1 MAAVSVFNSI
11 QLLILATIMVAMS
24 GSNVSIAYIIKACY
38 AFLNNFG
45 VIALMILPKLYE
57 CYKNK
62 GDAISIRFSN
72 NPRNSQP
79 NNSHTGGY
87 ISGLGNV
94 SHIDRSALTD
104 TRRLSTK
111 RLSDESIAEEKND
124 EYTENEQRDSE
135 KTEQPVLCETKDTS
149 SSD

>member
-1 MAAVSVFNSI
+1 
-11 QLLILATIMVAMS
+11 
-24 GSNVSIAYIIKACY
+24 
-38 AFLNNFG
+38 
-45 VIALMILPKLYE
+45 MILPKLYE

-72 NPRNSQP
+72 PRNSQP
-79 NNSHTGGY
+79 DDSHGGY

-94 SHIDRSALTD
+94 SHIDRSALSD

-111 RLSDESIAEEKND
+111 RLSDESIAKEKND
-124 EYTENEQRDSE
+124 EYTEGIARRL
-135 KTEQPVLCETKDTS
+135 KQPVLCETKDTS

>member
-72 NPRNSQP
+72 NPRNNYQA
-79 NNSHTGGY
+79 HTGGY
-87 ISGLGNV
+87 ISGLGDV

-104 TRRLSTK
+104 ARRLSTK
-111 RLSDESIAEEKND
+111 RLSDESIAKEKND

>member
-57 CYKNK
+57 CFKNK
-62 GDAISIRFSN
+62 GDAVSIRFS

-79 NNSHTGGY
+79 DNSHKGGY

-94 SHIDRSALTD
+94 SHIDRSSLVDA
-104 TRRLSTK
+104 RRLSTK

-135 KTEQPVLCETKDTS
+135 KT
-149 SSD
+149 

>member
-72 NPRNSQP
+72 PRNSQP
-79 NNSHTGGY
+79 DNSGGY

-94 SHIDRSALTD
+94 SHIDRSSLVDA
-104 TRRLSTK
+104 RRLSTK

-124 EYTENEQRDSE
+124 EYIENEQRNSE
-135 KTEQPVLCETKDTS
+135 KT
-149 SSD
+149 

>member
-1 MAAVSVFNSI
+1 
-11 QLLILATIMVAMS
+11 
-24 GSNVSIAYIIKACY
+24 
-38 AFLNNFG
+38 
-45 VIALMILPKLYE
+45 MILPKLYE

-72 NPRNSQP
+72 NPRNNYQA
-79 NNSHTGGY
+79 HTGGY
-87 ISGLGNV
+87 ISGLGDV

-135 KTEQPVLCETKDTS
+135 KT
-149 SSD
+149 